1 MEKCKHEV
9 LFFMRQYLDDTGVY
23 LKNINECYCLNC
35 NAKINNPMGKITVLG
50 TEFIAP
56 GITKKNSLDEFN
68 AYKEKYNE
76 FKTAHFNE
84 EEISKLMTITENQI
98 KVKIKKRV

>member
-9 LFFMRQYLDDTGVY
+9 LFFMRQYLDDTGLY
-23 LKNINECYCLNC
+23 LKSVNECYCLNC
-35 NAKINNPMGKITVLG
+35 GARVNNPKEKKVFGIN
-50 TEFIAP
+50 FIAP

-84 EEISKLMTITENQI
+84 EEISKLMTISENQI
-98 KVKIKKRV
+98 KVKVKKRV